1 MEKGRRGSISVELP
15 KHGEK
20 LLLFFPVDISEFPV
34 TRNALCQTFQTN
46 KVAAKQQKGPPYSG
60 PFYAEK
66 AKRLPGAR
74 PGAVRCKG
82 EEKE

>member
-1 MEKGRRGSISVELP
+1 MGRDGFISVELP
-15 KHGEK
+15 KRNKK
-20 LLLFFPVDISEFPV
+20 LLLFFPVDISELPV
-34 TRNALCQTFQTN
+34 IYSTLCQTFQTS
-46 KVAAKQQKGPPYSG
+46 KAAAKQQKGPLYSG

-66 AKRLPGAR
+66 AKRLPGAC